1 MTPHPY
7 FRQTRL
13 AENTWLFS
21 AYDPV
26 YRQYHQ
32 ATITDPIQPVAVA
45 FKYSPGPDILTI
57 GFVDAAGRTL
67 SQQSFTF
74 PKQEE

>member
-1 MTPHPY
+1 MDAQPY
-7 FRQTRL
+7 FRQTRI
-13 AENTWLFS
+13 AENSWLFS

-32 ATITDPIQPVAVA
+32 VVVKDPVQPVAVA

-67 SQQSFTF
+67 SQETFTF
-74 PKQEE
+74 PR